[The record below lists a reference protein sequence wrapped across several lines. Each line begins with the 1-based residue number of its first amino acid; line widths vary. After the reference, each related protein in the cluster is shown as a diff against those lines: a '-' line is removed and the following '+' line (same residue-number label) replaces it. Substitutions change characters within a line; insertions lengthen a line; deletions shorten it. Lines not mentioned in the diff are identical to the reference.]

1 MKNLTKKDIKRKTDA
16 FKKKVD
22 EYNEMSLEELKT
34 LFETTKPGGIYKEAL
49 IRVVDYKL
57 QQEKIQRVKE
67 LTDTTRPTKEVQSVE
82 QQEAPETSLLPSDD
96 SHVSI

>member
-1 MKNLTKKDIKRKTDA
+1 MKNLTKKDIERKTDA

-67 LTDTTRPTKEVQSVE
+67 LTTQDTTRPTEEVQSVE
-82 QQEAPETSLLPSDD
+82 QQEAPESTTEQETN
-96 SHVSI
+96 

>member
-1 MKNLTKKDIKRKTDA
+1 MKNLTKKDIERKTEA

-67 LTDTTRPTKEVQSVE
+67 LTSQDTTRPTEEVQSVE
-82 QQEAPETSLLPSDD
+82 QQEAPETTTEQETN
-96 SHVSI
+96 

>member
-1 MKNLTKKDIKRKTDA
+1 MKNLTKKDIERKTEA

-67 LTDTTRPTKEVQSVE
+67 LTSQDTTRPTEEVQSVE
-82 QQEAPETSLLPSDD
+82 QQEAPETIEPKQTN
-96 SHVSI
+96 